1 MNHSCDSNCITQK
14 WNVNGDTRVG
24 LFAFKDIPAGTEFTF
39 NYQVI
44 FELDINFMLELFEI
58 ANTELHPA
66 LFFHR
71 VSVF

>member
-1 MNHSCDSNCITQK
+1 M
-14 WNVNGDTRVG
+14 NGDTRVG